1 MVVNKKERVKTLWV
15 PAYSSEPLGINI
27 LPLSEIVVN

>member
-1 MVVNKKERVKTLWV
+1 MVINKKGACKTLWV
-15 PAYSSEPLGINI
+15 PAYSSKPLGINI